1 MALEL
6 TFKALSDVNRR
17 EILRLLRQGSLN
29 AGELAEHFEMTP
41 ATLSYHLALLKKVG
55 LIVEKREKNFRQYSL
70 NTSVFEEV
78 LAYVYSFQSKKE
90 ED

>member
-41 ATLSYHLALLKKVG
+41 ARLSYHLALLKKAG

-78 LAYVYSFQSKKE
+78 LSYIYSFQSKKE

>member
-29 AGELAEHFEMTP
+29 AGKLAEHFEMTP
-41 ATLSYHLALLKKVG
+41 ATLSYHLALLKKAS

>member
-41 ATLSYHLALLKKVG
+41 ATLSYHLALLKKAG

-78 LAYVYSFQSKKE
+78 LSYIYSFQSKKE

>member
-17 EILRLLRQGSLN
+17 EILRLLRQGALN
-29 AGELAEHFEMTP
+29 AGELAEHFEMTS
-41 ATLSYHLALLKKVG
+41 ATLSYHLALLKKAG

-70 NTSVFEEV
+70 NTSVFEEI
-78 LAYVYSFQSKKE
+78 LSYIYSFQSKKE

>member
-29 AGELAEHFEMTP
+29 AGEIAEHFEMTP
-41 ATLSYHLALLKKVG
+41 ATLSYHLALLKKAG

>member
-6 TFKALSDVNRR
+6 TFKALSDINRR

-41 ATLSYHLALLKKVG
+41 ATLSYHLARRKTNV
-55 LIVEKREKNFRQYSL
+55 
-70 NTSVFEEV
+70 
-78 LAYVYSFQSKKE
+78 
-90 ED
+90 

>member
-17 EILRLLRQGSLN
+17 EISRLLRQGSLN
-29 AGELAEHFEMTP
+29 AGELAEHFEMTS
-41 ATLSYHLALLKKVG
+41 ATLSYHLALLKKAG

-70 NTSVFEEV
+70 NTSVFEEI
-78 LAYVYSFQSKKE
+78 LSYIYSFQSKKE

>member
-41 ATLSYHLALLKKVG
+41 ATLSYHLALLKKAG

-78 LAYVYSFQSKKE
+78 LDYVYSFQSKKE

>member
-41 ATLSYHLALLKKVG
+41 ATLSYHLALLKKAG
-55 LIVEKREKNFRQYSL
+55 LIVEKREKNFRQYTL

-90 ED
+90 EP

>member
-6 TFKALSDVNRR
+6 TFKALSDINRR

-41 ATLSYHLALLKKVG
+41 ATLSYHLALLKKAG

>member
-1 MALEL
+1 MALEE
-6 TFKALSDVNRR
+6 TFKALSDINRR

-41 ATLSYHLALLKKVG
+41 ATLSYHLALLKKAG

-78 LAYVYSFQSKKE
+78 LSYIYSFQSKKE
-90 ED
+90 EP

>member
-29 AGELAEHFEMTP
+29 AGELAEHFEMTS
-41 ATLSYHLALLKKVG
+41 ATLSYHLELLKKAG

-70 NTSVFEEV
+70 NTSVFEEI
-78 LAYVYSFQSKKE
+78 LSYIYSFQSKKE

>member
-41 ATLSYHLALLKKVG
+41 ATLSYHLALLKKAG

>member
-6 TFKALSDVNRR
+6 TFKALSDINRR

-41 ATLSYHLALLKKVG
+41 ATLSYHLALLKKAG

-78 LAYVYSFQSKKE
+78 LSYIYSFQSKKE

>member
-17 EILRLLRQGSLN
+17 EILCLLRQGSLN

-41 ATLSYHLALLKKVG
+41 ATLSYHLALLKKAG

>member
-6 TFKALSDVNRR
+6 TFKALSDINRR

-41 ATLSYHLALLKKVG
+41 ATLSYHLALLKKAS

-78 LAYVYSFQSKKE
+78 LSYIYSFQSKKE

>member
-29 AGELAEHFEMTP
+29 AGELAEHFEMTS
-41 ATLSYHLALLKKVG
+41 ATLSYHLALLKKAG

-78 LAYVYSFQSKKE
+78 LSYIYSFQSKKE

>member
-29 AGELAEHFEMTP
+29 AGELAEHFEMT
-41 ATLSYHLALLKKVG
+41 
-55 LIVEKREKNFRQYSL
+55 
-70 NTSVFEEV
+70 
-78 LAYVYSFQSKKE
+78 
-90 ED
+90 

>member
-6 TFKALSDVNRR
+6 TFKALSDVDRR

-41 ATLSYHLALLKKVG
+41 ATLSYHLALLKKAG

>member
-41 ATLSYHLALLKKVG
+41 ATLSYHLALLKKAG

-78 LAYVYSFQSKKE
+78 LSYIYSFQSKKE
-90 ED
+90 EP

>member
-41 ATLSYHLALLKKVG
+41 ATLSYHLALLKKAG

-70 NTSVFEEV
+70 STSVFDEV

>member
-29 AGELAEHFEMTP
+29 AGELAEHFEMTS
-41 ATLSYHLALLKKVG
+41 ATLSYHLALLKKAG

>member
-29 AGELAEHFEMTP
+29 AGELAEHFEMTS
-41 ATLSYHLALLKKVG
+41 ATLSYHLALLKKAG

-78 LAYVYSFQSKKE
+78 LSYIYSFQSKKE
-90 ED
+90 EP

>member
-1 MALEL
+1 MALEE
-6 TFKALSDVNRR
+6 TFKALSDINRR

-41 ATLSYHLALLKKVG
+41 ATLSYHLALLKKAG
-55 LIVEKREKNFRQYSL
+55 LIVEKREKNFRQYTL

-78 LAYVYSFQSKKE
+78 LSYIYSFQSKKE
-90 ED
+90 D

>member
-6 TFKALSDVNRR
+6 TFKALSDINRR

-41 ATLSYHLALLKKVG
+41 ATLSYHLALLKKAS

>member
-29 AGELAEHFEMTP
+29 ARELAEHFEMTP
-41 ATLSYHLALLKKVG
+41 ATLSYHLALLKKAG

-78 LAYVYSFQSKKE
+78 LSYIYSFQSKKE

>member
-41 ATLSYHLALLKKVG
+41 ATLSYHLALLKKAG

-70 NTSVFEEV
+70 NTSVFEEI
-78 LAYVYSFQSKKE
+78 LSYIYSFQSKKE

>member
-29 AGELAEHFEMTP
+29 AGELAEHFEMTS
-41 ATLSYHLALLKKVG
+41 ATLSYHLALLKKAG

-70 NTSVFEEV
+70 NTSVFEEI
-78 LAYVYSFQSKKE
+78 LSYIYSFQSKKE

>member
-41 ATLSYHLALLKKVG
+41 ATLSYHLALLKKAS

>member
-29 AGELAEHFEMTP
+29 AGELAEHFEMTS
-41 ATLSYHLALLKKVG
+41 ATLSYHLALLKKAG
-55 LIVEKREKNFRQYSL
+55 LIVEKREKNFRQYTL

-78 LAYVYSFQSKKE
+78 LSYIYSFQSKKE
-90 ED
+90 D

>member
-6 TFKALSDVNRR
+6 TFKALSDINRR

-41 ATLSYHLALLKKVG
+41 ATLSYHLALLKKAG
-55 LIVEKREKNFRQYSL
+55 LIVEKREKNFRQYTL

-90 ED
+90 EP

>member
-6 TFKALSDVNRR
+6 TFKALSDVNRL

-41 ATLSYHLALLKKVG
+41 ATLSYHLALLKKAG